1 MNDNQSQF
9 CFVDWTDDDIAAH
22 LFHLFDIS
30 MDTIV
35 YTLSFLIHELAV
47 NEDVQQRLY
56 DEIARTNDTLN
67 GTQITYR
74 SLQSMDYLDMVV
86 SETLRKWPVN
96 IMLDRTVIK
105 EYSLL
110 NGDGSKMTL
119 APGEIVRIPV
129 WAIHHDPKYYRNPE
143 QFDPDRFSAANR
155 AAIDPMTFLPFG
167 IGPRACISSRFVLL
181 QVKLNVFCL
190 LAKFRVERCN
200 KTEVPLK
207 MRSLSRDPNG
217 HLRNKG
223 FSVVFKLR

>member
-1 MNDNQSQF
+1 
-9 CFVDWTDDDIAAH
+9 
-22 LFHLFDIS
+22 

-56 DEIARTNDTLN
+56 DEVARTNETLN
-67 GTQITYR
+67 GAQITYR

-86 SETLRKWPVN
+86 SETLRKWSVN
-96 IMLDRTVIK
+96 TMLDRIVTK
-105 EYSLL
+105 DYTLL
-110 NGDGSKMTL
+110 NSDGGKVALT
-119 APGEIVRIPV
+119 PGEIVRIPV
-129 WAIHHDPKYYRNPE
+129 LAIHHDPKCYRNPE

-190 LAKFRVERCN
+190 LTRFRVERCK

-207 MRSLSRDPNG
+207 MRSLNRDPNG

-223 FSVVFKLR
+223 FSMVFKLR